1 MHDRRIDGE
10 AVVFGNQGALFMN
23 AMTWF
28 DHSTASIWSQPWGLA
43 IEGELKG
50 TRLRQLP
57 MNLVEWGGWKVD
69 HPDTLVLNV
78 PGLRLGNF
86 GQRFREDFV
95 IGIALGDHARSY
107 PYPILAE
114 EVVVND
120 AVGPFPIVLHTNP
133 ESSNV
138 QVFVR
143 RAQGRVLTFV
153 PDGTQMRDRETGS
166 LWDPIRGLAVEGP
179 LRGQGLQ
186 RVSGNSSTDWSW
198 RDFYPQSTEYQG
210 RAARN

>member
-28 DHSTASIWSQPWGLA
+28 DHITASIWSQPWGLA

-50 TRLRQLP
+50 TRLQLLP
-57 MNLVEWGGWKVD
+57 MSLVEWGGWKMD
-69 HPDTLVLNV
+69 HPDTLVLDLPDV
-78 PGLRLGNF
+78 WPGIFSQL
-86 GQRFREDFV
+86 FRDDFV
-95 IGIALGDHARSY
+95 IGVALGDHARSF
-107 PYPILAE
+107 PFLILAE

-120 AVGPFPIVLHTNP
+120 AVGPFPIVLYTSP
-133 ESSNV
+133 ESRNV

-143 RAQGRVLTFV
+143 QAQGQVLTFV
-153 PDGTQMRDRETGS
+153 PDGMQMRDRETGS

-186 RVSGNSSTDWSW
+186 RVPGNSSADWAW
-198 RDFYPQSTEYQG
+198 RDFYPKSTEYQG